1 MNTLRYTC
9 FMTVDSPSYTFAA
22 FATWRMV
29 WPAFT
34 FFGKRPVHYAI
45 STHVLNVYRGL
56 TIPNSHL
63 SHNVFQCNP
72 RCRHMCKNWQ
82 RQNKLLHS
90 YTGCCCIRWYLQE
103 QYQTCEDTKSQL
115 HKHKRGSVAPNI
127 TESHPRL
134 YVFRKRSC
142 FWGRG

>member
-1 MNTLRYTC
+1 MTTLRYTW
-9 FMTVDSPSYTFAA
+9 FMTLDSPSYTFAA
-22 FATWRMV
+22 FSTRCMV

-45 STHVLNVYRGL
+45 STHVLNVYRRL

-63 SHNVFQCNP
+63 SHNVFQCNR
-72 RCRHMCKNWQ
+72 RCRHMCTNWQ
-82 RQNKLLHS
+82 HQNKLLHS

-115 HKHKRGSVAPNI
+115 HKHKHGSVAPNI